1 MSEQPGPPPGYIDQ
15 QYGFLYTKMAVLLYK
30 NGEKEKAEEIYGKYQ
45 SSHFSQTLTGKQFGI
60 PYLLDAGRYQEAASL
75 NEACLSAFTNDTI
88 SYEYLLLLEYRTRI
102 CRGMK
107 RFDLADASMQRCYVV
122 QDSIYTRESKSKA
135 QEFATK
141 FELKEKELLLAKSHA
156 LSERRML
163 LLVSSCILLVFIIFW
178 ITFANLQK
186 TKRRNRI
193 AAKQIDE
200 LLAQREEL
208 RKVFTQTKDTHEPTI
223 EIEADSSFPDEEKLT
238 ATAKTDVTTPGIN
251 SDEEYAR
258 FMKMESLL
266 VEQKLF
272 LKPGF
277 GRDDLIRV
285 VGISKND
292 LSPLLRRYAGSDN
305 FNDYLNRLKIE
316 YSIKLM
322 KEKPYLSVDAIAEE
336 ANFNSRS
343 TFYRAFV
350 KISGMTPAQYMRT
363 KIE

>member
-1 MSEQPGPPPGYIDQ
+1 M
-15 QYGFLYTKMAVLLYK
+15 
-30 NGEKEKAEEIYGKYQ
+30 
-45 SSHFSQTLTGKQFGI
+45 
-60 PYLLDAGRYQEAASL
+60 
-75 NEACLSAFTNDTI
+75 
-88 SYEYLLLLEYRTRI
+88 
-102 CRGMK
+102 
-107 RFDLADASMQRCYVV
+107 
-122 QDSIYTRESKSKA
+122 
-135 QEFATK
+135 
-141 FELKEKELLLAKSHA
+141 
-156 LSERRML
+156 
-163 LLVSSCILLVFIIFW
+163 
-178 ITFANLQK
+178 QK

>member
-1 MSEQPGPPPGYIDQ
+1 M
-15 QYGFLYTKMAVLLYK
+15 
-30 NGEKEKAEEIYGKYQ
+30 
-45 SSHFSQTLTGKQFGI
+45 
-60 PYLLDAGRYQEAASL
+60 
-75 NEACLSAFTNDTI
+75 
-88 SYEYLLLLEYRTRI
+88 
-102 CRGMK
+102 
-107 RFDLADASMQRCYVV
+107 
-122 QDSIYTRESKSKA
+122 
-135 QEFATK
+135 
-141 FELKEKELLLAKSHA
+141 
-156 LSERRML
+156 
-163 LLVSSCILLVFIIFW
+163 
-178 ITFANLQK
+178 
-186 TKRRNRI
+186 
-193 AAKQIDE
+193 
-200 LLAQREEL
+200 
-208 RKVFTQTKDTHEPTI
+208 
-223 EIEADSSFPDEEKLT
+223 
-238 ATAKTDVTTPGIN
+238 TTPGIN

-305 FNDYLNRLKIE
+305 FNDYLN
-316 YSIKLM
+316 SIKLM